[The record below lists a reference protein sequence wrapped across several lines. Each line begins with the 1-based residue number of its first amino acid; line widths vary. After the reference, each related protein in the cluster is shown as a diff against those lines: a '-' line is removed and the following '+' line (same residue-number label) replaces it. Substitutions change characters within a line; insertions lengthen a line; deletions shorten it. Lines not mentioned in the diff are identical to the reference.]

1 MKPFIA
7 FIPVQTNVP
16 ILERKIFN
24 EKQDLLMLYD
34 LCHGVSTGIIDQVY
48 VLKKLPEISTV
59 GWRTTFIRIL
69 RLYVQSESPSEELQ
83 ILVEFIVKGCLYQSS
98 FASFVIEF

>member
-48 VLKKLPEISTV
+48 VLKKLPE
-59 GWRTTFIRIL
+59 
-69 RLYVQSESPSEELQ
+69 VQSIYSVKRPSLSPYTLPPP
-83 ILVEFIVKGCLYQSS
+83 SS
-98 FASFVIEF
+98 KP